1 MTTIN
6 AFELSRL
13 LEIANRAIEADDLE
27 RLARIEQ
34 SDLETAYE
42 DFKEEA
48 GLAYIEGNSPEWQ
61 QMMTATKAEYEAAQV
76 AKRKAYNAKRR
87 LKTAIDRHREA
98 SRRIAA

>member
-1 MTTIN
+1 MTRVD

-13 LEIANRAIEADDLE
+13 LEIANRAIEADELE

-34 SDLETAYE
+34 ADLETAYQ
-42 DFKEEA
+42 DFKESV
-48 GLAYIEGNSPEWQ
+48 GLARIEGDMPEWE
-61 QMMTATKAEYEAAQV
+61 QMLNATKAEYAAVQE

-87 LKTAIDRHREA
+87 LQSAIQRHREA